1 MKARWSVLALFVLA
15 LLLPLAAAAKTPAKT
30 PEEVRWLPLSYKQFA
45 VDDQVGSLT
54 SCAYRLVDPGKPA
67 EFVWEDKVKLAVS
80 RNDKDE
86 LVVEMFVAKGEIAT
100 LKRKAVVA
108 AFEEA
113 TGQCYE
119 RLTE

>member
-1 MKARWSVLALFVLA
+1 MKARWSMLAIFVLA
-15 LLLPLAAAAKTPAKT
+15 LLLPLAAAAKTPAKA
-30 PEEVRWLPLSYKQFA
+30 PEIRWLPLSYKQFA
-45 VDDQVGSLT
+45 VEDQVGSLT
-54 SCAYRLVDPGKPA
+54 SCAYRLVEPGKPS
-67 EFVWEDKVKLAVS
+67 EFVWEDKVKVAVS
-80 RNDKDE
+80 RNDTDE
-86 LVVEMFVAKGEIAT
+86 LVVEMYVAKGEIAK

>member
-1 MKARWSVLALFVLA
+1 MKARWFVLAVWVLALV
-15 LLLPLAAAAKTPAKT
+15 LPLAAAAKTPAKAS
-30 PEEVRWLPLSYKQFA
+30 PEIRWLPLSHKQFA
-45 VDDQVGSLT
+45 VEDQVGSLT
-54 SCAYRLVDPGKPA
+54 SCAYRLVEAGKPV
-67 EFVWEDKVKLAVS
+67 EFVWDEKVKLVVS

-86 LVVEMFVAKGEIAT
+86 LSVEMFVAKGEIAT